1 MSSAPGIGS
10 GRGFDP
16 VAITICLASSSRL
29 PTRMVLGPANTP
41 WPLMTSTSRLAI
53 ERARLAGMS
62 LIMSFSRSI
71 SAAQSSFGL
80 PTAM

>member
-16 VAITICLASSSRL
+16 VAITMCLASSLRS
-29 PTRMVLGPANTP
+29 PTRTVFGPVNAA
-41 WPLMTSTSRLAI
+41 WPLMTSTLRFAI
-53 ERARLAGMS
+53 ERARFAGMS

-80 PTAM
+80 PTAI